1 MDAKR
6 ERLILELL
14 EAIYN
19 LAALIEGTRDLNR
32 IALYIDRLAELKLR
46 LVALQSLPP
55 RADRAASP

>member
-14 EAIYN
+14 EAIHN
-19 LAALIEGTRDLNR
+19 LAALIEGTRDVNR
-32 IALYIDRLAELKLR
+32 IVLYIDRLGELKMR

-55 RADRAASP
+55 TGDRAAR